1 MAGLGTKLWVAL
13 DQVTAAQMNGYIQDQ
28 VISRFATVAA
38 RTAAYGG
45 AGEPTLTEG
54 MFSYIDAD
62 NSFSYYDGSAWVAVG
77 GGSGQ
82 DDQIVLGVQ
91 VFS

>member
-1 MAGLGTKLWVAL
+1 L
-13 DQVTAAQMNGYIQDQ
+13 NGYIQDQ
-28 VISRFATVAA
+28 VIARFATVAD

-45 AGEPTLTEG
+45 AGEPTLSEG

-62 NSFSYYDGSAWVAVG
+62 NSFSYYDGSAWIPVG
-77 GGSGQ
+77 GGTGE